1 MEKNRLDVMMVERG
15 IAGSRSLAQRLIMA
29 GQVRVNGQI
38 AEKPSLK
45 FDNTVKIVLE
55 TGPRYISRGGEKL
68 EAGLAA
74 WNLLDLCFSLRVVKC
89 FPFLLPVLM
98 FQAIKPETSLADKPN

>member
-1 MEKNRLDVMMVERG
+1 MYDHDG
-15 IAGSRSLAQRLIMA
+15 DQ
-29 GQVRVNGQI
+29 
-38 AEKPSLK
+38 PYK
-45 FDNTVKIVLE
+45 FPMFRAV
-55 TGPRYISRGGEKL
+55 SFHF
-68 EAGLAA
+68 A